1 MGERKQYFDERAFDK
16 FCAKLGDTERRF
28 NEAVA
33 ALRAEGIDVSVKEL
47 STYPT
52 RFNDMTSGDGMTYRR
67 HFNKLYEDALKRSGW
82 LPNEERERMRR
93 SFMGVHDRTKAHAQ
107 VIAGIFACGYK
118 FTDTPDGAVIDIEA
132 TEKEKRPD
140 FIFDIDAD
148 AMAEHWAMLQEI
160 RDKVKALNAY
170 NLKHGIPM
178 ITTPG
183 AYDFGGFA
191 GYILNTHDI
200 NGDPI
205 EVTQEQHDKSTWEF
219 FKIKK

>member
-16 FCAKLGDTERRF
+16 FCETLGRTEQRF

-33 ALRAEGIDVSVKEL
+33 ALRAEGLDVSVKEL

-52 RFNDMTSGDGMTYRR
+52 RFKDLTSGDGSSYRI
-67 HFNKLYEDALKRSGW
+67 HFNKLYEQAIKTTW
-82 LPNEERERMRR
+82 LPNEEKERMRR
-93 SFMGVHDRTKAHAQ
+93 NFMGVCKRTLAQ
-107 VIAGIFACGYK
+107 AQIIAGIFACGYK

-160 RDKVKALNAY
+160 HDKVKALNAY

-191 GYILNTHDI
+191 RYILNTHDI

-205 EVTQEQHDKSTWEF
+205 EVTQEQHDKSTWAF